1 MKKKQQEGLVRAGE
15 FFADHSL
22 FKPSSSVEM
31 RLIGAAEEIRAA
43 PPEDIAFQHT
53 VLCQT
58 GLPYRGTDARTWDA
72 RNGRVFLHIKAGE
85 YLDGHTE
92 QWMEVPLPF
101 GPKARLVLVHINSE
115 AIRTQSR
122 EIEVENT
129 LTAFVRK
136 LQNGRDPNGDD
147 IKKYNQQI
155 ISLSSA
161 SIRMAVIDDK
171 ASKSAFRIP
180 HGDIKISD
188 WHEVWQSK
196 DPKQRSLWTNTVHLT
211 EDYFGS
217 LINHAVPLDQRAV
230 AALAHSA
237 MALDIYA
244 WLAQRLWR
252 IPSNRP
258 DKVTW
263 VNLHLQFGNNYKEIR
278 QFRSVFLK
286 TLKDVRTQYPE
297 AQLESYTSATQDGG
311 STPGGLLLKQSPP
324 PVRKKFVQISD
335 S

>member
-1 MKKKQQEGLVRAGE
+1 MPKREEMEGLVRAGE
-15 FFADHSL
+15 IMRRTGL
-22 FKPSSSVEM
+22 NPPSSVQL
-31 RLIGAAEEIRAA
+31 RLIETSGEIRESQAD
-43 PPEDIAFQHT
+43 DIAYQHT

-58 GLPYRGTDARTWDA
+58 GLPYRQTSERTWNA
-72 RNGRVFLHIKAGE
+72 RNGRVFLHIRAGE
-85 YLDGHTE
+85 FLDGQTE
-92 QWMEVPLPF
+92 KWKEVPLPF

-136 LQNGRDPNGDD
+136 LQNGRNPNGDE
-147 IKKYNQQI
+147 IRKYNQQI

-161 SIRMAVIDDK
+161 NIRMAVIDDK
-171 ASKSAFRIP
+171 ASKTAYRIP

-188 WHEVWQSK
+188 WHEVWQAK
-196 DPKQRSLWTNTVHLT
+196 DQRQRSFWTNTVHLT
-211 EDYFGS
+211 DEYFDT
-217 LINHAVPLDQRAV
+217 LIHHAVPLDPRAI

-244 WLAQRLWR
+244 WLSQRLWR
-252 IPSNRP
+252 VPANRL

-263 VNLHLQFGNNYKEIR
+263 VNLQQQFGHNYKLIR

-286 TLKDVRTQYPE
+286 TLRDVLTQYPE
-297 AQLESYTSATQDGG
+297 AKIE
-311 STPGGLLLKQSPP
+311 PNEGGLLLKQSSPP
-324 PVRKKFVQISD
+324 IHKKIHQISGR
-335 S
+335 

>member
-1 MKKKQQEGLVRAGE
+1 MSKRKDGSNPGDFVKAGDIVRAMP
-15 FFADHSL
+15 AL
-22 FKPSSSVEM
+22 RPPSSVQM
-31 RLIGAAEEIRAA
+31 RLIDAAEEIRDA
-43 PPEDIAFQHT
+43 PAGDIAYQHT

-58 GLPYRGTDARTWDA
+58 GLPYRQTESRTWDA

-92 QWMEVPLPF
+92 QWQELPLPF

-115 AIRTQSR
+115 AIRTRSR
-122 EIEVENT
+122 EIDVEDT

-136 LQNGRDPNGDD
+136 LQNGRDPNGDE
-147 IKKYNQQI
+147 IRKYNQQI
-155 ISLSSA
+155 VALSSA
-161 SIRMAVIDDK
+161 NIRMAVIDDK
-171 ASKSAFRIP
+171 ASASAFRIP

-196 DPKQRSLWTNTVHLT
+196 NPKQRSFWTNTVHLT
-211 EDYFGS
+211 DEYFQS
-217 LINHAVPLDQRAV
+217 LIHHAVPLDQRAV

-252 IPSNRP
+252 ISANGP

-263 VNLHLQFGNNYKEIR
+263 VNLHQQFGQNYKLIR

-286 TLKDVRTQYPE
+286 TLKDVQTQYPDAKLE
-297 AQLESYTSATQDGG
+297 ANE
-311 STPGGLLLKQSPP
+311 GGLLLKQSNP
-324 PVRKKFVQISD
+324 PVHKKLVRIS
-335 S
+335 SI